1 MANASIYTIDQIRSA
16 RETARE
22 SELYTFH
29 ELEIYPDYCHAWAFL
44 AGDHE
49 DAGMPIGDGCHWFG
63 EPELPYDLIAR
74 LASWQRAFE
83 NAPFDADLFKFQD
96 WESFHAEGIAL
107 ATEVKSSLGDRYV
120 VYYAKAF
127 EDRNQTEPKRIVINV
142 AS

>member
-29 ELEIYPDYCHAWAFL
+29 ELEIYPDYCHAWAYL

-49 DAGMPIGDGCHWFG
+49 DAGMPIGDGCHWLG

-74 LASWQRAFE
+74 LASWQRIFE
-83 NAPFDADLFKFQD
+83 NAPFDAEQFILLD
-96 WESFHAEGIAL
+96 WKSFHEDGTAL
-107 ATEVKSSLGDRYV
+107 TIEVKRALGTEFTVR
-120 VYYAKAF
+120 YAKAF
-127 EDRNQTEPKRIVINV
+127 EDRNRTDPTTIEITG
-142 AS
+142 